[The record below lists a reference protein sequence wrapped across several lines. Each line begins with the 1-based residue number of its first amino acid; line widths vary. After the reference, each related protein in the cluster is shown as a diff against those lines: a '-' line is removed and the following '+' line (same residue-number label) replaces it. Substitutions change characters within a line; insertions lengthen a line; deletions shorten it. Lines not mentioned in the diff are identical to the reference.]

1 MKKAFERCVFNV
13 VFNNRD
19 DHTKNFA
26 YVMNESMQWEL
37 APCYDLTYNVGVG
50 GEHQMTIRGE
60 GRNPGLK
67 HLLELATAVD
77 LSEAWARQTI
87 ERITTVAGT
96 LAMDA
101 KGTGIKTSKLHIIT
115 KAIEGNRKRVA

>member
-1 MKKAFERCVFNV
+1 VFNV

-26 YVMNESMQWEL
+26 YLMNASMQWEL

-50 GEHQMTIRGE
+50 GEHQMTISGE

-67 HLLELATAVD
+67 HLLALATAVD
-77 LSEAWARQTI
+77 LPEAWARQTV

-96 LAMDA
+96 LPTHA
-101 KGTGIKTSKLHIIT
+101 KGIGIKPATLTII
-115 KAIEGNRKRVA
+115 KNAIDANRKRMA